1 MTPLPSTGADHSR
14 RFRSDRTS
22 KDLGIR
28 EERELPLTP
37 GDYKVTPGERWTVT
51 CSTGKTIY
59 SGIGPVEVMR
69 SPARRAGHGL
79 PMAGVCRPQ
88 IVASRFQNTGANVPI
103 QNAVNLHLQMN

>member
-14 RFRSDRTS
+14 RFRWDRTS

-51 CSTGKTIY
+51 VLKTGETIY

-69 SPARRAGHGL
+69 SPA
-79 PMAGVCRPQ
+79 P
-88 IVASRFQNTGANVPI
+88 F
-103 QNAVNLHLQMN
+103 